1 MLRNLWILIFVL
13 ISRCAHAQLDAN
25 FLSNELFNITNHG
38 LKNNVYIYHLAAQ
51 DFGQMTP
58 SELALNIKN
67 TDKIFENSELKK
79 TLTEEDI
86 NQVKKDFSDVFQSI
100 YIEKDPRINQAVT
113 YSVKINNIAFS
124 LIAVPNIYYDKYDDC
139 AGAFILFE
147 SYTCFQLDNGTKSFL
162 TKYIAKNHVPK
173 LDSDYL
179 GTFIV
184 IHEYAHALPE
194 QLNLDLSDF
203 YSKIKNNEAKK
214 DKMLIHHFNEVYSDL
229 YAGIRLLQK
238 GYSPSYLDQIIFMRN
253 VSLYVSK
260 DTVHFSTPYIKALK
274 NLNKEDYMLASNFKE
289 IDAIIKK
296 IFFNVINEKNTLDE
310 KLFFYD
316 KLDVRDSLTDIAAFA
331 FNVNK
336 DVKNNTFQRKTPEQ
350 ADFIKR
356 LFNNFVNSIYYA
368 NRRFMLAYPDKD
380 LN

>member
-1 MLRNLWILIFVL
+1 M
-13 ISRCAHAQLDAN
+13 
-25 FLSNELFNITNHG
+25 
-38 LKNNVYIYHLAAQ
+38 AAQ

-79 TLTEEDI
+79 TLTEDDI
-86 NQVKKDFSDVFQSI
+86 NQVKKDFSDIFQSI

-147 SYTCFQLDNGTKSFL
+147 SYTCFQLGNGTKSFL
-162 TKYIAKNHVPK
+162 TKYIARNHVPK